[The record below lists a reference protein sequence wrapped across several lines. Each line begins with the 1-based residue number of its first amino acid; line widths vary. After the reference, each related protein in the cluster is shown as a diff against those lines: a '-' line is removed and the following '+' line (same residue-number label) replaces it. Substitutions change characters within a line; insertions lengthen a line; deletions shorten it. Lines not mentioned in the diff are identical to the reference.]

1 MGYELINVRQV
12 SILVPLSLSM
22 RKKNPRGIG
31 LAQADI
37 GYTPAH
43 ILCHD
48 ITSAVRPGTATPEA
62 VLLQYEAAKGM

>member
-1 MGYELINVRQV
+1 
-12 SILVPLSLSM
+12 M
-22 RKKNPRGIG
+22 RKKKTPRVIG

-48 ITSAVRPGTATPEA
+48 TMSAVRATPEA

>member
-1 MGYELINVRQV
+1 MQINVRQV

-22 RKKNPRGIG
+22 RKKKTPRVIG

-48 ITSAVRPGTATPEA
+48 TMSAVRATPEA